1 MSSYL
6 LGVEEEMAEI
16 RETKIQSGL
25 SICIE
30 VTSELILLFWSLVWK
45 QLFDGPA
52 LSVGDWSVKSSFL
65 DKLALKL
72 TFI

>member
-1 MSSYL
+1 MNFIFQDLEQNVSWTFSDLVFTQIMSSYL

-30 VTSELILLFWSLVWK
+30 VTSELILLF
-45 QLFDGPA
+45 
-52 LSVGDWSVKSSFL
+52 
-65 DKLALKL
+65 
-72 TFI
+72 